1 MIKRFILI
9 LILTFN
15 GIFIIAQNPNDKFSL
30 RTILTD
36 LEQRYDITFS
46 YADENINGISIV
58 PPSENIPLQEAIE
71 YLELHTG
78 LHFQKLN
85 ERFISISKPELN
97 RIDISGFVTDFE
109 TGRNIVGATIQSKA
123 LATISNDQGFF
134 ELKSLLE
141 NDTLTIRFLG
151 YASIRVPVHDLD
163 GEPFDRFYL
172 KQKVTK
178 LQEVIVSN
186 FITKGIDVNSDGSFK
201 IDAGT
206 LGILP
211 GLTDPDVLQTIQ
223 ALPGI
228 QSINETVS
236 DINVRGGTNDQNLIF
251 WDGIKMYQSGHFFG
265 LISAFNPYI
274 TKEVVLIKNGTTT
287 ALSDGV
293 SSTIDIRTDDKV
305 SQNFSGGAGINL
317 INADL
322 FFKIPLA
329 KNVSLQLSGRRSI
342 SDLVHT
348 PTYDQYFNRIF
359 RNTDVTSSSDPVA
372 DTLVGSNEKFNFY
385 DITAKLLY
393 NISGKDKLR
402 ISFLRVFNTI
412 NYEENALVNNVLES
426 KTSGLEQQTTASSIV
441 YRRLWSDKL
450 VTTAQLYFSGYELG
464 AINFDV
470 LNDQRLIQE
479 NKILDTGLKLD
490 ARIAL
495 SNTLDLFT
503 GYQLF
508 EVGITNLVDINNP
521 TYRRLIKRVLRSHA
535 AFAEGNY
542 SSGSGNTNL
551 RLGLRANY
559 FEKFNRFILEPRLA
573 FNQRFFD
580 HFSFEV
586 LGEMKSQTTTQV
598 IDLQND
604 FLGVEKRRWVLA
616 NEDDIPV
623 VESKQ
628 VSAGL
633 RYQQGNFLVS
643 LDGYI
648 KQVNGITSSSQG
660 FQNQFQYVR
669 SSGAYEVSGLDFLI
683 NQRIGKFTTWLSYSY
698 AENTYEFSE
707 FIPPVFPNNLDIRH
721 TTTFGSSFQTK
732 NFQLSAGLNWRT
744 GKPYTVG
751 TDIIDGKIV
760 YENPNNSRL
769 DDYLRIDLS
778 AKYLFQFSKSVRGE
792 IGASLWNILDNQN
805 IVNIYFQ
812 VDENG
817 NLETIQQSALGF
829 TPNFMF
835 RVSF

>member
-1 MIKRFILI
+1 
-9 LILTFN
+9 
-15 GIFIIAQNPNDKFSL
+15 
-30 RTILTD
+30 
-36 LEQRYDITFS
+36 
-46 YADENINGISIV
+46 
-58 PPSENIPLQEAIE
+58 
-71 YLELHTG
+71 
-78 LHFQKLN
+78 
-85 ERFISISKPELN
+85 
-97 RIDISGFVTDFE
+97 
-109 TGRNIVGATIQSKA
+109 
-123 LATISNDQGFF
+123 
-134 ELKSLLE
+134 
-141 NDTLTIRFLG
+141 IRL
-151 YASIRVPVHDLD
+151 PVRDLD
-163 GEPFDRFYL
+163 GESFDRFYL

-305 SQNFSGGAGINL
+305 SQNFSGGAGINM

-329 KNVSLQLSGRRSI
+329 KNVSLQLSSRRSI

-559 FEKFNRFILEPRLA
+559 FEKFNLFILEPRLA
-573 FNQRFFD
+573 FNQRFLG

-669 SSGAYEVSGLDFLI
+669 SSGSYEVSGLDFLI

-744 GKPYTVG
+744 GKPYTLG

-778 AKYLFQFSKSVRGE
+778 AKYLFQFSKGVRGE